1 MKRSA
6 VKLANGNWS
15 VRNENGTEVCI
26 IQKHYR
32 TARSKNHSGY
42 DKITRLSSGE
52 YAQLPYFSH
61 FATLK
66 QALRCCGC

>member
-6 VKLANGNWS
+6 VKLADGSWS
-15 VRNENGTEVCI
+15 VRSESGTEIYI
-26 IQKHYR
+26 IRKHYR
-32 TARSKNHSGY
+32 TPRSKNHDGY
-42 DKITRLSSGE
+42 DKITRLKSGE
-52 YAQLPYFSH
+52 YTQMPYFSH

>member
-1 MKRSA
+1 MKRIA

-15 VRNENGTEVCI
+15 IRNEKGTEVCLLM
-26 IQKHYR
+26 KHYR
-32 TARSKNHSGY
+32 TSRSKNHDGY
-42 DKITRLSSGE
+42 DKLIRLDTGE
-52 YAQLPYFSH
+52 YTQLPYFSH